1 MALPTPQALART
13 YRTPGYDDPWECVA
27 DYQRVLEYTTEHP
40 NRGSSAVATRLNL
53 PRSRIR
59 PWMNDSRPDVV
70 RGIQTAE
77 ANGWLANHAT
87 HETTT
92 ALVALAAWALSGG
105 SINHGEGGA
114 HVYFSLDHDDDDYFA
129 TLASTA
135 GFEYHVVNETA
146 TERATEARPATDGS
160 VLARVLIAMGVP
172 RTATEKHTA
181 TSLPAFVD
189 TLSAELRLAFAR
201 VYVLNRGAKHADK
214 DTLTIRVERP
224 AAYLDELV
232 EVLRAVSGEAVTRTG
247 KTVTVS
253 AAAARVLLPAQRL

>member
-1 MALPTPQALART
+1 
-13 YRTPGYDDPWECVA
+13 
-27 DYQRVLEYTTEHP
+27 
-40 NRGSSAVATRLNL
+40 
-53 PRSRIR
+53 
-59 PWMNDSRPDVV
+59 MNDSRPDVV

-77 ANGWLANHAT
+77 ANGWLAEHAT

-135 GFEYHVVNETA
+135 GFEYRVVNETA
-146 TERATEARPATDGS
+146 TERATEARPAADGS

-224 AAYLDELV
+224 AAYLDDLV